1 VNIIVLLRVP
11 QRVDAETLN
20 RLAESGKFA
29 NVKKVLLNEY
39 QIRVETQ
46 KQGDLHET
54 RDRVAQ
60 DVAEVLGLHAQD
72 VLEIVLQVQPSP
84 RVERPSEFWKRIRGE
99 RPRR

>member
-1 VNIIVLLRVP
+1 MGVTIWLRVP

-20 RLAESGKFA
+20 RLDESGKFT

-60 DVAEVLGLHAQD
+60 DVAEVLGLQVQD
-72 VLEIVLQVQPSP
+72 VREIVLQVQPSP